1 MRARSVAPTEAGERL
16 LGAIVPHLQGIET
29 ELAHLDVLREK
40 PAGTIRITAS
50 QHAATTVLY
59 PAIARLA
66 LAYPDV
72 RFEVSFDNA
81 MADIVADR
89 FDAGVRLGEQVE
101 RDMVAVRI
109 GPEMRMAIVGAPSVL
124 RTIPVA
130 RDPTRP
136 H

>member
-1 MRARSVAPTEAGERL
+1 M
-16 LGAIVPHLQGIET
+16 
-29 ELAHLDVLREK
+29 
-40 PAGTIRITAS
+40 RITAS

-72 RFEVSFDNA
+72 RFEVSVDNA

-109 GPEMRMAIVGAPSVL
+109 GPEMRMAISPGSL
-124 RTIPVA
+124 RRTASKSPCG
-130 RDPTRP
+130 
-136 H
+136 